1 MSDFRYKF
9 KPYKTPS
16 DKEQCPACLH
26 KKVWT
31 RYTDTT
37 TGELLPAQYGK
48 CERVNNCGHALDPYQ
63 DGYAKA
69 MKEQDRANRP
79 TDWKPQPR
87 KATPPPLP
95 RVFIPNE
102 VKQSSLRGYGQ
113 NSFVQYLHSLFEPS
127 DVAEVVARY
136 QIGSSNHWS
145 GATVFWYVDIAGNVR
160 AGQIKDFDAT
170 GHTRKDQLPDGSN
183 KSRTTW
189 VHSALQRKP
198 TPPVWLADYLNQ
210 ENKVGCLFGEHLL
223 ARAADAVEASKI
235 VAVCESPKTAIIAS
249 LYFPKFVWVAVG
261 ALAYLTADRC
271 KALAG
276 RAVILWPDLNG
287 FEHWQKKAD
296 ELSRGRWKVSNFL
309 ESVATDAQR
318 KDGLDLADYIPQFY
332 YKTFGKPQQRLEM
345 GSGKISHTPVQYD
358 AEPQQEDKMGMLNL
372 LPTLD
377 AEPVPLSVLY
387 DEFYISNEAAAVKLK
402 QYSL

>member
-1 MSDFRYKF
+1 MSDFLYKF
-9 KPYKTPS
+9 KPYKNPS

-26 KKVWT
+26 KKTWS
-31 RYTDTT
+31 RYIDTT

-79 TDWKPQPR
+79 TDWKPQHR
-87 KATPPPLP
+87 VEHKATPPKLP

-145 GATVFWYVDIAGNVR
+145 GATVFWVDIAGNVR

-170 GHTRKDQLPDGSN
+170 GHTRKDQLPDGSK

-189 VHSALQRKP
+189 VHSVLQRKP

-249 LYFPKFVWVAVG
+249 LYLPQFVWVAVG

-271 KALAG
+271 RALAG
-276 RAVILWPDLNG
+276 RSGAARKVILWPDLNG

-318 KDGLDLADYIPQFY
+318 KDGLDLADYLPEFY
-332 YKTFGKPQQRLEM
+332 YKTFGKPQQ
-345 GSGKISHTPVQYD
+345 
-358 AEPQQEDKMGMLNL
+358 EDEMGMLNL

-402 QYSL
+402 QYSKQYSL